1 MKPKNFNQIYSV
13 LIPMCFQF
21 GSLIQGTLRQ
31 NSVNSLGIGNL
42 PQNWD
47 TLISTRTQHTPNVK
61 LCKMGVC
68 MYVCVCVRCSC
79 NCNQS
84 RHTKIESFSP
94 VAVAAIFSLQFD

>member
-1 MKPKNFNQIYSV
+1 MKLKHFIQIYSV

-21 GSLIQGTLRQ
+21 DSLIQGTLRQ
-31 NSVNSLGIGNL
+31 NSLNSLVIGNL

-68 MYVCVCVRCSC
+68 LCVCA
-79 NCNQS
+79 
-84 RHTKIESFSP
+84 
-94 VAVAAIFSLQFD
+94 AVAIAIKADTQK